1 MFIYK
6 RRNVTM
12 GANGTMVSVK
22 AQNQDVFDSIQKGS
36 FLDVELKED
45 SLVFSLNGI
54 EVNTV
59 EAGEAKET
67 FKRRKKLK
75 AVVKEIVE
83 NELLTQII
91 HWADLHRHSGFSLL
105 RATSRIE
112 DMVEKTEYAGALTDY
127 GAMFGIVDYYKKMK
141 KAGKKPILG
150 FEAFTESINGEKNA
164 NHLVLLA
171 MNYKGLKNLFKLT
184 SLGFE
189 NVYHEKPHLSYEML
203 RKYSEGVI
211 ATSAGLNGEIPRRLL
226 EDDYEGAK
234 RVALEL
240 AHIFGKEN
248 FYIEIQR
255 HGIEEEDIVN
265 PQLIQLARELDLK
278 IVGTTDSHYTNKKDA
293 KDHEILLCL
302 HDKTTLD
309 DDNRTVF
316 PGEGYHIHTVDEI
329 EELFADIPEAL
340 DNTLE
345 IAEKCNVELELGKVN
360 MPHFKVPAPYKDES
374 AYFQYLCWKGF
385 EERFKGTEKFN
396 SEEYRERLQF
406 EMDTINRMGFPG
418 YFLIV
423 WDFVDFAKRRG
434 ILVGPGRGSAC
445 GSLVAYVLRITE
457 VDPIEY
463 GLLFERFLNVDR
475 ISMPD
480 IDIDFE
486 DKRRGEVF
494 DYVKQEYGEE
504 SVSKIITFGTMAARM
519 VVRDVARVLGKP
531 YSLGDRIAKAIPQKP
546 KMTLKKAF
554 EESPEFK
561 KMYEEDPEVREV
573 VDIAMKLEGLPRN
586 MSQHACGVIIA
597 PSAVTDFIPQVWIE
611 NEETGEKEPTTQF
624 TMSECEE
631 MGLLKMDFLGLRTM
645 GVVSTAIK
653 DINARRKEEGK
664 EPIDFLSI
672 PTDDI
677 KVYDFISKGNT
688 AGVFQLEGNGM
699 TKFMQELFQDAH
711 TYLDIKDK
719 EERRKIGRQL
729 FERVIAGLS
738 LYRPGPIDDIPNY
751 IQNMLNPENITY
763 ELPALEPIL
772 RNTYGII
779 VYQEQVMF
787 IVRELAGFSKGQA
800 DTIRKAMGK
809 KKKEILDEY
818 EEYFIYGN
826 EDMGIKGCI
835 ANGIPEDLAR
845 KIWLKLKKFGEYAFN
860 KSHR

>member
-12 GANGTMVSVK
+12 VTLKV
-22 AQNQDVFDSIQKGS
+22 QNRDIFDSIQKGS

-45 SLVFSLNGI
+45 LLIFSLNGVEI
-54 EVNTV
+54 DAV
-59 EAGEAKET
+59 EAGDAKKE

-75 AVVKEIVE
+75 AVVKEISE
-83 NELLTQII
+83 NELLMQII

-105 RATSRIE
+105 RATNRIK
-112 DMVEKTEYAGALTDY
+112 DIVEKTEYVGALTDY
-127 GAMFGIVDYYKKMK
+127 GAMFGIVEYYKQMK
-141 KAGKKPILG
+141 KAKKKPILG
-150 FEAFTESINGEKNA
+150 FEAFTESIDGEKNS
-164 NHLVLLA
+164 NQLVLLA
-171 MNYKGLKNLFKLT
+171 MNLKGVKNLFKLT

-189 NVYHEKPHLSYEML
+189 NVYGETPHISYDML

-226 EDDYEGAK
+226 ADDYEGAK

-240 AHIFGKEN
+240 SHIFGKEN

-265 PQLIQLARELDLK
+265 PQLIQLARELGLK
-278 IVGTTDSHYTNKKDA
+278 IVGTTDSHYTNKEDA

-316 PGEGYHIHTVDEI
+316 PGEGYHLHTVDEI
-329 EELFADIPEAL
+329 EALFADIPEAL

-818 EEYFIYGN
+818 EEYFIYGS
-826 EDMGIKGCI
+826 EKMKIKGCI